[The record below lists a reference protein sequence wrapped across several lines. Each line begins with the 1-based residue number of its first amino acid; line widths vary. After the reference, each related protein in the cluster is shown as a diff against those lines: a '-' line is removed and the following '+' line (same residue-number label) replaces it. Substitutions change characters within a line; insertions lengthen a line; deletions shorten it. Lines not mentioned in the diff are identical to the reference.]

1 MSLPSIDEL
10 MGMEISAGYGD
21 PVPIGF
27 YDAVITA
34 VEVRGGNKGPYLN
47 ITTTVH
53 EEGDYFSRKVWG
65 ISSFSEK
72 ALGMPGGVAELL
84 QTTGAGETIDR
95 SLPAEELPA
104 AIAEAVLHSP
114 IVIEVDHEQVKRNNV
129 LQFNADD
136 TPEMR
141 ARVRSYSAAKPEFIE
156 AIKAEAAGLDEDL
169 PF

>member
-1 MSLPSIDEL
+1 
-10 MGMEISAGYGD
+10 
-21 PVPIGF
+21 
-27 YDAVITA
+27 
-34 VEVRGGNKGPYLN
+34 
-47 ITTTVH
+47 
-53 EEGDYFSRKVWG
+53 
-65 ISSFSEK
+65 
-72 ALGMPGGVAELL
+72 MPGGVAELL